1 MPAKRIL
8 NWDGCENVRDLGGL
22 PAWDGRRV
30 RWGALVRADHPNK
43 LSATGWAALHAHGIR
58 TIISLETDGIEDEA
72 VVLPEDLYGLTVIPA
87 AIEDLSDKQF
97 LKVWAKSGLWSTPL
111 YYMDAIS
118 RWPARHAAVFAA
130 IARAQ
135 AGGVLFHCAR
145 GVDRTGIIGLMLLS
159 LLGVPHE
166 QIAEDYLLSVDPER
180 DLLLQEQGTTA
191 REVILNTL
199 KELDMRAYLLGAGLS
214 PAEIDT
220 LKERL
225 LE

>member
-1 MPAKRIL
+1 MTIKRVL
-8 NWDGCENVRDLGGL
+8 NWDGSENVRDLGGL
-22 PAWDGRRV
+22 LAGNGRRV

-43 LSATGWAALHAHGIR
+43 LSAAGWAALYEHGIR
-58 TIISLETDGIEDEA
+58 TILSLETDGIEDEA
-72 VVLPEDLYGLTVIPA
+72 VVVPEDYAGLTVIPA

-97 LKVWAKSGLWSTPL
+97 LEIWAKSGLWSTPL
-111 YYMDAIS
+111 YYRDAIA
-118 RWPARHAAVFAA
+118 RWPARHAAVFLA

-159 LLGVPHE
+159 LLGVPDEH
-166 QIAEDYLLSVDPER
+166 IAEDYLLSVDPER

-191 REVILNTL
+191 REVILDTL
-199 KELDMRAYLLGAGLS
+199 KELDMPAYLLGAGVSLV
-214 PAEIDT
+214 EIEV
-220 LKERL
+220 LRERV

>member
-1 MPAKRIL
+1 
-8 NWDGCENVRDLGGL
+8 
-22 PAWDGRRV
+22 V

-43 LSATGWAALHAHGIR
+43 LSAAGWTALYAHGIR
-58 TIISLETDGIEDEA
+58 TIISLETDGIEDES
-72 VVLPEDLYGLTVIPA
+72 VVLPQDYNGLMVVPA

-97 LKVWAKSGLWSTPL
+97 LEVWAKSGLWSTPL
-111 YYMDAIS
+111 YYRDAIA
-118 RWPARHAAVFAA
+118 RWPARHAAVFLA

-159 LLGVPHE
+159 LLGVPRD

-199 KELDMRAYLLGAGLS
+199 KELDMPAYLLGAGVS